1 MVVGEL
7 YKNFKTQIGG
17 SCYLL
22 SQKKLTNK
30 VPLVT
35 DHVAASLACH
45 APGEG
50 ARGGLP
56 SVGDVDISGPRP
68 RLEGVHLTDEA
79 VQMSTATTNAT
90 AEKRNKWWKD
100 YRTRNRKHRLFQE
113 TRVF

>member
-17 SCYLL
+17 SYYLL

-35 DHVAASLACH
+35 DPVAASLTFH

-56 SVGDVDISGPRP
+56 
-68 RLEGVHLTDEA
+68 L
-79 VQMSTATTNAT
+79 
-90 AEKRNKWWKD
+90 
-100 YRTRNRKHRLFQE
+100 
-113 TRVF
+113 